1 VPPGSHSSRSQGAPC
16 YAGFVA
22 TQPAHAPA
30 AGRVLVLGLALTL
43 AFAAVELG
51 TSFATGA
58 LALASDAAHMLVDSA
73 GLLLALVATLVAR
86 RPADLQRSYGYARVE
101 VLVVPLHVI
110 LMLGLAGYIAYEG
123 VSRFGAPPAVDG
135 WPVLA
140 VGVVGLGVNLLVMR
154 MLHGHSAQNLN
165 VRGAFFEVAADAIG
179 SVGVILA
186 AVVLITTGWN
196 RIDVIVSLAIAA
208 FVVPRAVALLR
219 LSLGI
224 LLEATPP
231 GIELEALERDAA
243 AVPGVLALHDL
254 HVWAL
259 APSFLALSA
268 HVEVSTMERC
278 EQQLGA
284 LVALFRERY
293 GISHLTLQP
302 ETRALH
308 EALACCEFPDAAVDH
323 DHIHEDG
330 EAVPLRG

>member
-1 VPPGSHSSRSQGAPC
+1 MLPC

-30 AGRVLVLGLALTL
+30 AGRVLLLGLALTL
-43 AFAAVELG
+43 TFAAVELG

-101 VLVVPLHVI
+101 VLVVPLHVL
-110 LMLGLAGYIAYEG
+110 LMLGLAGYIAYEAI
-123 VSRFGAPPAVDG
+123 SRFGAPPAVDG

-165 VRGAFFEVAADAIG
+165 VRGAFLEVAADAIG
-179 SVGVILA
+179 SVGVIVA

-231 GIELEALERDAA
+231 GIELEELEQDAA

-268 HVEVSTMERC
+268 HVEVDTMERC

-284 LVALFRERY
+284 LGALFRERY

-308 EALACCEFPDAAVDH
+308 EALACCELPDAAADH
-323 DHIHEDG
+323 DHIHEDS
-330 EAVPLRG
+330 EAVPSRG

>member
-1 VPPGSHSSRSQGAPC
+1 M
-16 YAGFVA
+16 A

-30 AGRVLVLGLALTL
+30 AGRILVLGLALTL
-43 AFAAVELG
+43 AFAAIELG

-101 VLVVPLHVI
+101 VLVVPLHVL
-110 LMLGLAGYIAYEG
+110 LMLGIAGYIAYEAI
-123 VSRFGAPPAVDG
+123 SRFASPPEIDA

-140 VGVVGLGVNLLVMR
+140 VGVVGLGVNLVVMR
-154 MLHGHSAQNLN
+154 LLHAHSAHNLN
-165 VRGAFFEVAADAIG
+165 MRGAFLEVAADAIG
-179 SVGVILA
+179 SVGVIVA
-186 AVVLITTGWN
+186 AVVLLATGWN

-208 FVVPRAVALLR
+208 FVVPRAMVLLR
-219 LSLGI
+219 LSFGI

-231 GIELEALERDAA
+231 GIELEELERDAA

-268 HVEVSTMERC
+268 HVEVATMDGCER
-278 EQQLGA
+278 QLSA
-284 LVALFRERY
+284 LGTLFRERY

-308 EALACCEFPDAAVDH
+308 EALACCEFPDATGRG
-323 DHIHEDG
+323 DHIHEDA
-330 EAVPLRG
+330 EAVLSRG